1 MRNSSSLLIKM
12 IECGCTVAVV
22 GDSMV
27 GKSSLVAALCDAR
40 VAVSHPFP
48 YCPTYFPECSVV
60 TAEGDDVSSAVGIGG
75 TPRLFSQRT
84 RKRARV
90 TFVDT
95 PGDRD
100 MESFAVSAALSAS
113 VIVVVVD
120 RSRSET
126 LEYAERMLSGIPH
139 KDVVVVACKE
149 DEDGE
154 RTGGAFTRRQG
165 AVVLSTESEAADF
178 LRRHGA
184 QYVQVSLVTGAGV
197 RQAAQTIG
205 KMAIRCVPPEERR
218 RC

>member
-1 MRNSSSLLIKM
+1 M
-12 IECGCTVAVV
+12 IECGCIVAVV

-48 YCPTYFPECSVV
+48 YSPTYFPECSTITV
-60 TAEGDDVSSAVGIGG
+60 EGDDVSSVASIDGS
-75 TPRLFSQRT
+75 TARFFSQRV
-84 RKRARV
+84 RKRVRV
-90 TFVDT
+90 TVVDT

-100 MESFAVSAALSAS
+100 MESFATSAALSAS
-113 VIVVVVD
+113 VIVVVVE

-126 LEYAERMLSGIPH
+126 LEYAERMLSRIPH

-149 DEDGE
+149 DEDSE
-154 RTGGAFTRRQG
+154 RTGGAFTRREE
-165 AVVLSTESEAADF
+165 AAILSTESEAAEF
-178 LRRHGA
+178 LRKHGA

-197 RQAAQTIG
+197 RQVAQALG
-205 KMAIRCVPPEERR
+205 KMAVRCVPPEEKK

>member
-1 MRNSSSLLIKM
+1 M

-27 GKSSLVAALCDAR
+27 GKSSLVAALCDTR
-40 VAVSHPFP
+40 MAVSHPFP
-48 YCPTYFPECSVV
+48 YSPTYFPECSVM
-60 TAEGDDVSSAVGIGG
+60 TAEGDDVSSVVSIGG
-75 TPRLFSQRT
+75 GAPKFFSQRA

-90 TFVDT
+90 TVVDT

-100 MESFAVSAALSAS
+100 MESLAMSAALSAS
-113 VIVVVVD
+113 AVVVVLE
-120 RSRSET
+120 RSRRET
-126 LEYAERMLSGIPH
+126 LEYAERMLTRIPH

-149 DEDGE
+149 DEDSE

-165 AVVLSTESEAADF
+165 AEVLATESEAADF

-197 RQAAQTIG
+197 RQVVQAIG
-205 KMAIRCVPPEERR
+205 KVAVRCVPPEERK

>member
-1 MRNSSSLLIKM
+1 M

-22 GDSMV
+22 GDVMV
-27 GKSSLVAALCDAR
+27 GKSSLVAALCDTR
-40 VAVSHPFP
+40 MAVSHPFT
-48 YCPTYFPECSVV
+48 YCPTYFPEYSVM
-60 TAEGDDVSSAVGIGG
+60 TAEGDDVSSVASIGGG
-75 TPRLFSQRT
+75 TPRLFSQRV

-90 TFVDT
+90 AVVDT
-95 PGDRD
+95 PGDKD
-100 MESFAVSAALSAS
+100 MESLALSAALTAS
-113 VIVVVVD
+113 VLVVVID

-126 LEYAERMLSGIPH
+126 LEYAERLLSRVPH

-149 DEDGE
+149 DEDSD

-165 AVVLSTESEAADF
+165 AAVLSTESEAADF

-197 RQAAQTIG
+197 RQVAQAVG
-205 KMAIRCVPPEERR
+205 KMAVRCVPQEEQRR